1 MLNETNEMSIIA
13 DVEKYGVA
21 GLKSKLTNT
30 LKYLED
36 LEQVDLELNKA
47 KKHLQELTEKRAT
60 NLKRLTGVIIPKTET
75 IVEKVVE
82 ETKGIEVPESNFQ
95 DQLSKS
101 KFYNTKTPE
110 EILELKE
117 KNGYQSWTKAPKD
130 FICESVMPI
139 MREMSNSSCLGFT
152 TLLKDKRFKGL
163 PSNHL
168 FKLFGGYNNMLLYMG
183 IEREDYITQR
193 LCFLKKGRGLETKGI
208 QETVE
213 EKKDLTIVTLTK
225 PVEPKNKVSN
235 SNKAIGTG
243 TGIGIGI
250 GTGTGNGKQKR
261 ANNWDAETML
271 TLSEITKKAKKV
283 KIAGGKFEVY
293 SCFVISE
300 EKARR
305 ITRPFKNANRK
316 NSWSK
321 LLKPTE
327 VLSLLV
333 YYIDQMGTYS
343 MNKYR
348 SDFNT
353 LLVTLPS
360 DFFIR
365 TKFESWSN
373 VLELIGL
380 KELAPERNKK
390 SAKKVVANKKLEAN
404 KNEENIELV
413 KKVEVKTNTLTNQF
427 NPNNAKASLFL
438 DYLENGLALL
448 TDLNDE
454 ESYKTNY
461 KEMNREANLLYP
473 SLAVIEE
480 NYGDFETAVNVY
492 YKRKFKQFE
501 LTGTNGLRLVEEF
514 NKLGKPK
521 TKEQFTKAFYSNG
534 NSKSFVPLIV
544 LIDLFGDYSF
554 YVNFVTM

>member
-60 NLKRLTGVIIPKTET
+60 NLKRLTGVIIPKTES

-82 ETKGIEVPESNFQ
+82 ETKDIEVPESNFQ

-117 KNGYQSWTKAPKD
+117 KNGYKSWTKAPKD

-193 LCFLKKGRGLETKGI
+193 LCFFKKGRGLETKGI

-235 SNKAIGTG
+235 SKKVIGN
-243 TGIGIGI
+243 GIEIGK
-250 GTGTGNGKQKR
+250 GNGNGNGKQKR

-271 TLSEITKKAKKV
+271 TLSEITKKANKV
-283 KIAGGKFEVY
+283 KIADGKFEVY

-390 SAKKVVANKKLEAN
+390 SAKKVVATKKAVDVKQTEP
-404 KNEENIELV
+404 IEV
-413 KKVEVKTNTLTNQF
+413 AKKVEIKTNTLTNQF

-438 DYLENGLALL
+438 DYLENGLSKL
-448 TDLNDE
+448 TELNDE
-454 ESYKTNY
+454 EGYKENY
-461 KEMNREANLLYP
+461 KAMNGENDLLFP

-492 YKRKFKQFE
+492 FKRKFKQFE

-521 TKEQFTKAFYSNG
+521 TKEQFTKSFYSNG

>member
-271 TLSEITKKAKKV
+271 TLSEITKKANKV
-283 KIAGGKFEVY
+283 KIADGKFEVY

>member
-60 NLKRLTGVIIPKTET
+60 NLKRLTGVIIPKTEG

-82 ETKGIEVPESNFQ
+82 ETKDIEVSESNFQ

-110 EILELKE
+110 EILELKD

-139 MREMSNSSCLGFT
+139 MREMENSSCLGFT

-168 FKLFGGYNNMLLYMG
+168 FKLFGGYNNMLMYMG
-183 IEREDYITQR
+183 IEREEYINQR
-193 LCFLKKGRGLETKGI
+193 LGFFKKGNKVENKGI

-213 EKKDLTIVTLTK
+213 AHKELTVVTVTK
-225 PVEPKNKVSN
+225 PLESKEKLRNTNKV
-235 SNKAIGTG
+235 IGTG
-243 TGIGIGI
+243 
-250 GTGTGNGKQKR
+250 KQKI

-271 TLSEITKKAKKV
+271 TLSEIPKSAKKE
-283 KIAGGKFEVY
+283 KIADGKFEVY

-300 EKARR
+300 AKARR
-305 ITRPFKNANRK
+305 LARNLKKVAGKIHWTKF
-316 NSWSK
+316 
-321 LLKPTE
+321 LKPDE

-333 YYIDQMGTYS
+333 YYIDQKGTCA
-343 MNKYR
+343 MNTYR
-348 SDFNT
+348 LDFNT
-353 LLVTLPS
+353 LIVELPS

-365 TKFESWSN
+365 THFGSWST
-373 VLELIGL
+373 VMGLIGL
-380 KELAPERNKK
+380 KELSPKKLKKSEKKEVSKNKK
-390 SAKKVVANKKLEAN
+390 PVATKK
-404 KNEENIELV
+404 EETIELV
-413 KKVEVKTNTLTNQF
+413 KKVEIKTNTLTNQF

-438 DYLENGLALL
+438 DYLENGLSKL

-454 ESYKTNY
+454 ESYKANY
-461 KEMNREANLLYP
+461 KAMNCENDLLYP

-501 LTGTNGLRLVEEF
+501 LTGSNGLRLVEEF

-544 LIDLFGDYSF
+544 LGDLFGDYSF